1 MKKHMKRGIFMSS
14 NKNSRSSYHGPRG
27 RRDKDHTSKRL
38 HFDYDR
44 PKRKP
49 IKGGWIPFA
58 AAGAVVVLLGISAVV
73 LHSRSVSEPE
83 RAAKA
88 TASQASETSPV
99 LLTVNGISL
108 EGLSKDEAV
117 SRISKSLSWNMTAA
131 YEDDSKELPNI
142 LTDAIRNWLTS
153 KEEETVSGDLTLT
166 AAELPTDALKNS
178 ISQELEELAKEWD
191 VPSKISTLDHYDNQK
206 GQFVFREG
214 CAGSRIDRD
223 QLANDILAAIH
234 ENRMDAVVEV
244 QSHKEAPSISCDE
257 VKASYK
263 TLVTFTTETTD
274 NDKRNTNVRLAA
286 EALNGT
292 IVQPGEEFSFNS
304 VVGQRTAEKG
314 YQEAAAYNSGA
325 VVQELGGGV
334 CQISST
340 LYRVVFQSGMEV
352 TFRRSHTFEPNYV
365 TPGQDAAISWE
376 QPDFRFVNT
385 SDKPIGILASYADRK
400 ATVSIFGV
408 PVLEDGVVWDLASEK
423 VEEIDPPEPEYVED
437 PTLAP
442 GTENTIKAA
451 TKGSRWDTYKVVYKD
466 GQEVERTLDHSK
478 TYLGHSAVIHRNTS
492 SASGTTTSGTTTSDT
507 TASST
512 KGAQESSSVANPTK
526 AAAPTKAGT
535 TEKKAPKHETAPAQ
549 TAPAPTEMP
558 VPPVRYAA
566 APDRS
571 QIPGFPPRQCEK
583 SDSRPYVPSI
593 RPGSPQE
600 TDRP

>member
-1 MKKHMKRGIFMSS
+1 MSS

-58 AAGAVVVLLGISAVV
+58 AAGAVVVLLGISAAV

-153 KEEETVSGDLTLT
+153 KKEETVSGDLTLT

-549 TAPAPTEMP
+549 TAPAPTEP
-558 VPPVRYAA
+558 APTAPA
-566 APDRS
+566 APETS
-571 QIPGFPPRQCEK
+571 QPAPE
-583 SDSRPYVPSI
+583 
-593 RPGSPQE
+593 E
-600 TDRP
+600 TIAPFVQ

>member
-1 MKKHMKRGIFMSS
+1 MSS

-58 AAGAVVVLLGISAVV
+58 AAGAVVVLLGISAAV

-142 LTDAIRNWLTS
+142 LTYAIRNWLTS

-512 KGAQESSSVANPTK
+512 KGAQESSSIANPTK
-526 AAAPTKAGT
+526 AAAPTKAET

-549 TAPAPTEMP
+549 TAPAPTEP
-558 VPPVRYAA
+558 APTAPA
-566 APDRS
+566 APETS
-571 QIPGFPPRQCEK
+571 QPAPE
-583 SDSRPYVPSI
+583 
-593 RPGSPQE
+593 E
-600 TDRP
+600 TIAPFVQ

>member
-1 MKKHMKRGIFMSS
+1 MSS

-58 AAGAVVVLLGISAVV
+58 AAGAVVVLLGISAAV

-178 ISQELEELAKEWD
+178 IS
-191 VPSKISTLDHYDNQK
+191 
-206 GQFVFREG
+206 
-214 CAGSRIDRD
+214 
-223 QLANDILAAIH
+223 
-234 ENRMDAVVEV
+234 
-244 QSHKEAPSISCDE
+244 
-257 VKASYK
+257 
-263 TLVTFTTETTD
+263 
-274 NDKRNTNVRLAA
+274 
-286 EALNGT
+286 
-292 IVQPGEEFSFNS
+292 
-304 VVGQRTAEKG
+304 
-314 YQEAAAYNSGA
+314 
-325 VVQELGGGV
+325 QELGGGV

-549 TAPAPTEMP
+549 TAPAPTEP
-558 VPPVRYAA
+558 APTAPA
-566 APDRS
+566 APETS
-571 QIPGFPPRQCEK
+571 QPAPE
-583 SDSRPYVPSI
+583 
-593 RPGSPQE
+593 E
-600 TDRP
+600 TIAPFVQ

>member
-1 MKKHMKRGIFMSS
+1 MNRERDQRG
-14 NKNSRSSYHGPRG
+14 SRGPRDQRDPRTQRDQRDEYRQHSPAWIRAQ
-27 RRDKDHTSKRL
+27 RR
-38 HFDYDR
+38 
-44 PKRKP
+44 KRKQ
-49 IKGGWIPFA
+49 ILRSLILIIGVIR
-58 AAGAVVVLLGISAVV
+58 LISGLFGHGKEKTTDTVAEE
-73 LHSRSVSEPE
+73 S
-83 RAAKA
+83 
-88 TASQASETSPV
+88 TFQASDIS
-99 LLTVNGISL
+99 VNGISL
-108 EGLSKDEAV
+108 KGMTKSEAKAAIEAKFPWNVKISYNGESVDADNMIDTELDAFLDGISADKNGGEYTFSVEDSEDLQSAAAKAAADAAAKWDVKAKNSSISEYDAASDKFLFTDGTPGKAVDQEKLAADLVEAV
-117 SRISKSLSWNMTAA
+117 
-131 YEDDSKELPNI
+131 
-142 LTDAIRNWLTS
+142 TS
-153 KEEETVSGDLTLT
+153 G
-166 AAELPTDALKNS
+166 N
-178 ISQELEELAKEWD
+178 
-191 VPSKISTLDHYDNQK
+191 Y
-206 GQFVFREG
+206 
-214 CAGSRIDRD
+214 
-223 QLANDILAAIH
+223 
-234 ENRMDAVVEV
+234 DAVIQAEV
-244 QSHKEAPSISCDE
+244 NETAPELSEADAREQYQRLS
-257 VKASYK
+257 
-263 TLVTFTTETTD
+263 TFTTETTA
-274 NDKRNTNVRLAA
+274 NEKRNTNVKLAA
-286 EALNGT
+286 QAINGT
-292 IVQPGEEFSFNS
+292 IVQPGEEFSFNK
-304 VVGQRTAEKG
+304 VVGPRTAEKG

-512 KGAQESSSVANPTK
+512 KGAQESSSIANPTK
-526 AAAPTKAGT
+526 AAAPTKAET

-549 TAPAPTEMP
+549 TAPAPTEP
-558 VPPVRYAA
+558 APTAPA
-566 APDRS
+566 APETS
-571 QIPGFPPRQCEK
+571 QPAPE
-583 SDSRPYVPSI
+583 
-593 RPGSPQE
+593 E
-600 TDRP
+600 TIAPFVQ

>member
-1 MKKHMKRGIFMSS
+1 MKKLMKRGIFMSL

-38 HFDYDR
+38 QFDYDR

-58 AAGAVVVLLGISAVV
+58 AAGAVIVLLGTSAVV

-83 RAAKA
+83 GVAKA
-88 TASQASETSPV
+88 TASQVSETSPV

-108 EGLSKDEAV
+108 EGLSKDDAV
-117 SRISKSLSWNMTAA
+117 SQISKSLSWNITAT
-131 YEDDSKELPNI
+131 YEDDSKELPNA
-142 LTDAIRNWLTS
+142 LTDAIRDWLTS
-153 KEEETVSGDLTLT
+153 KEDETLSGELTLT
-166 AAELPTDALKNS
+166 AADLPTDSLKKS
-178 ISQELEELAKEWD
+178 ISAEIEELAKEWD
-191 VPSKISTLDHYDNQK
+191 VPAKVSTLDHYDNQK
-206 GQFVFREG
+206 GEFVFREG

-223 QLANDILAAIH
+223 QLTNDILAAIH

-244 QSHKEAPSISCDE
+244 QSSKEAPSISCDE

-274 NDKRNTNVRLAA
+274 NNNRNTNVRLAA

-304 VVGQRTAEKG
+304 VIGQRTAEKG

-340 LYRVVFQSGMEV
+340 LYRVVFQAGMEV

-442 GTENTIKAA
+442 GTETTIKAA

-492 SASGTTTSGTTTSDT
+492 SASGTTTSGTT
-507 TASST
+507 ASST
-512 KGAQESSSVANPTK
+512 KAAEETSSVANTTKPSASSTK
-526 AAAPTKAGT
+526 AAAS
-535 TEKKAPKHETAPAQ
+535 EKKASKHETHPAQ
-549 TAPAPTEMP
+549 TAPAPTE
-558 VPPVRYAA
+558 PPQT
-566 APDRS
+566 APSTKETS
-571 QIPGFPPRQCEK
+571 QPA
-583 SDSRPYVPSI
+583 
-593 RPGSPQE
+593 QE
-600 TDRP
+600 ETIAPFVQ

>member
-1 MKKHMKRGIFMSS
+1 MKKHMKRGIFMSL
-14 NKNSRSSYHGPRG
+14 NKNSRSSYHGPKG

-38 HFDYDR
+38 NFDYDR

-58 AAGAVVVLLGISAVV
+58 AAGAVVVLLGISTVV

-142 LTDAIRNWLTS
+142 LTDTIRDWLTS
-153 KEEETVSGDLTLT
+153 KEEENVSGDLTLS

-512 KGAQESSSVANPTK
+512 KGAQESSSVVNPTK
-526 AAAPTKAGT
+526 AAAPTKAET

-549 TAPAPTEMP
+549 TAPAPTEP
-558 VPPVRYAA
+558 APTAPA
-566 APDRS
+566 APETS
-571 QIPGFPPRQCEK
+571 QPAPE
-583 SDSRPYVPSI
+583 
-593 RPGSPQE
+593 E
-600 TDRP
+600 TIAPFVQ

>member
-1 MKKHMKRGIFMSS
+1 MSS

-58 AAGAVVVLLGISAVV
+58 AAGAVVVLLGISAAV

-153 KEEETVSGDLTLT
+153 KEEETFSGDLTLT

-549 TAPAPTEMP
+549 TAPAPTEP
-558 VPPVRYAA
+558 APTAPA
-566 APDRS
+566 APETS
-571 QIPGFPPRQCEK
+571 QPAPE
-583 SDSRPYVPSI
+583 
-593 RPGSPQE
+593 E
-600 TDRP
+600 TIAPFVQ

>member
-1 MKKHMKRGIFMSS
+1 MSS

-27 RRDKDHTSKRL
+27 RRDKDHISKRL

-83 RAAKA
+83 GAAKA

-131 YEDDSKELPNI
+131 YEDDSKELP
-142 LTDAIRNWLTS
+142 NWLTS

-385 SDKPIGILASYADRK
+385 SDNPIGILASYADRK

-526 AAAPTKAGT
+526 AAAPTKAET

-549 TAPAPTEMP
+549 TAPAPTEP
-558 VPPVRYAA
+558 APTAPA
-566 APDRS
+566 APETS
-571 QIPGFPPRQCEK
+571 QPAPE
-583 SDSRPYVPSI
+583 
-593 RPGSPQE
+593 E
-600 TDRP
+600 TIAPFVQ